1 VTISLNVLSY
11 NQPVQVTAPPAG
23 QVKQVN
29 LSLLKGLLKGTPLNG
44 LALPNI
50 LGSLGKIQLN

>member
-1 VTISLNVLSY
+1 
-11 NQPVQVTAPPAG
+11 VQVTAPPAG